1 MIVLYN
7 PTNEEF
13 EMQFAGVS
21 MSMKADT
28 KMEVE
33 DACGRH
39 VLNSM
44 GQRGLTQLSYG
55 CDEEKIKRE
64 ALKRNKS
71 FKKKQIIEYNQ
82 KNENRKMMG
91 MNYLPPTSKVTEYA
105 IELGLKLLEPFSMK
119 DEERSEISKTK
130 DENASLRAEM
140 DEMRKMMQTLLDNAT
155 NPPKNKGGRPRKDA

>member
-13 EMQFAGVS
+13 DMQFAGVS
-21 MSMKADT
+21 MSMKPDT
-28 KMEVE
+28 RLEVE

-44 GQRGLTQLSYG
+44 GQRGLTSLSYG
-55 CDEEKIKRE
+55 CDEEKIKQD
-64 ALKRNKS
+64 ALKRNLD

-82 KNENRKMMG
+82 KNENRKAMG
-91 MNYLPPTSKVTEYA
+91 LNYLPPTINVNEYA

-119 DEERSEISKTK
+119 DPEREEINKAK
-130 DENASLRAEM
+130 AENDVLREEM
-140 DEMRKMMQTLLDNAT
+140 DELKRMMAHQSKVMSTLIRKKEA
-155 NPPKNKGGRPRKDA
+155 KKDE